1 MFLQS
6 QEMRGKR
13 CACSAQFHEKT
24 RKRIASENMHLF
36 LRVPERYKKAA
47 IIISE
52 KDGISLELRKNMN
65 ISRIDISNR
74 SDSDHIVFLLIRFT
88 LFEPLDFISPH
99 PDKTRAEKTGD
110 NSANYSGEGGTRCRC
125 SKHCRWSDD
134 KLLPVALLHRFYIGH
149 LRHAGWH
156 AHHTIW
162 RYLWAVCHNVWYSR
176 DTHQSFFI

>member
-1 MFLQS
+1 
-6 QEMRGKR
+6 MRGKR
-13 CACSAQFHEKT
+13 CACTAQFHEKT

-52 KDGISLELRKNMN
+52 KDGISLELRKNIN
-65 ISRIDISNR
+65 ISRIDIIIAIAL
-74 SDSDHIVFLLIRFT
+74 IVTILFFFSSGLLFLSLLI
-88 LFEPLDFISPH
+88 LFRLIQIKCEQKRQGIIPGTTQAKAGFIAGILSI
-99 PDKTRAEKTGD
+99 AVGL
-110 NSANYSGEGGTRCRC
+110 
-125 SKHCRWSDD
+125 DD